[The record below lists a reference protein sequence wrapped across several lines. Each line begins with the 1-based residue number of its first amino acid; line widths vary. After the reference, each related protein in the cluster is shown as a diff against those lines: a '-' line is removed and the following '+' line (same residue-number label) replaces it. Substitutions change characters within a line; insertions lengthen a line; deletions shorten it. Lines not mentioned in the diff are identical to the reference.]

1 MSSLDNMTAR
11 IIREAEERANQIIND
26 AKKEEAKIINEKIND
41 ANIKKEE
48 ILKKAELESISKKER
63 VISNAHLQVRNKKLE
78 TKQEVIEKIYKEA
91 LEKLSR
97 LNENKYLDFI
107 KNSLLSL
114 SIDGDEKIILSNMEA
129 LIDNDFINKINEE
142 LIKKGK
148 TGAIK
153 ISEERRDFKGG
164 FILYKNGIEINNTF
178 EALILSVKDELEP
191 SIIET
196 VFG

>member
-11 IIREAEERANQIIND
+11 IIREAEEKADQIIND
-26 AKKEEAKIINEKIND
+26 AKTEEAKIINEKIND

-48 ILKKAELESISKKER
+48 ILKKAKLESISKKER

-114 SIDGDEKIILSNMEA
+114 SIDGDEEIILSNMEA

-148 TGAIK
+148 AGAIK